1 MHVGGGGTARMQ
13 DPRARVS
20 QRWRGT
26 VGPGQG
32 PRACSQ
38 ATPRTAGQ
46 AHSGALGAPNA
57 QRGVGTGTLWAK
69 ESVTSRPDLG
79 PPPGG
84 GRRPTRGRAVGALPQ
99 VRPGGRSHRQP
110 LGGCGHFCGPWT
122 WTRSRTGWRGA
133 GEARPEVMSTLPPLR
148 PLGPLQGSL
157 RPEFRLLCTRSH
169 PTTAGWPV

>member
-1 MHVGGGGTARMQ
+1 MQ

-20 QRWRGT
+20 QRWRET

-38 ATPRTAGQ
+38 ATPGTAGQ
-46 AHSGALGAPNA
+46 AHSGALGAPSA

-69 ESVTSRPDLG
+69 ESVTSRPG
-79 PPPGG
+79 
-84 GRRPTRGRAVGALPQ
+84 PTRGWAVGALPQ

-110 LGGCGHFCGPWT
+110 LGWCRHFCGPRT

-133 GEARPEVMSTLPPLR
+133 GEARTEMMSTLPPLR
-148 PLGPLQGSL
+148 PLGPLQASVDTFPPNDGRVACVSLGSSPGL
-157 RPEFRLLCTRSH
+157 TN
-169 PTTAGWPV
+169 

>member
-1 MHVGGGGTARMQ
+1 MHVGGGGTTRTQ

-20 QRWRGT
+20 QRWRET

-38 ATPRTAGQ
+38 ATPRTAGR

-69 ESVTSRPDLG
+69 ESVT
-79 PPPGG
+79 
-84 GRRPTRGRAVGALPQ
+84 RGRAVGALPQ
-99 VRPGGRSHRQP
+99 VRPGGQSHRQP
-110 LGGCGHFCGPWT
+110 LGGPRT

-133 GEARPEVMSTLPPLR
+133 GEARPEMMSTLPPLR

-157 RPEFRLLCTRSH
+157 RPEFRLLWTRSH